1 MAGPRPK
8 SESSHASTQTCVR
21 ISRARQPKAAGR
33 AHHDQHTT
41 TNMPAAGTV
50 APSWDWPPAAHRYHL
65 LGVFSE
71 STLSLLTVPCTFRE
85 QGDSSSY
92 NAVLGSCKQEPQL
105 WCFGGWHKHY
115 LFISSLQKQLVE
127 EEASQHYTCMLSC
140 CSCFEEIH
148 YNLHLIYLTYANR
161 NYSKSSLAHYQRMKI
176 MKDRNA
182 HLEIEQTF
190 I

>member
-1 MAGPRPK
+1 MLCWGAVNK
-8 SESSHASTQTCVR
+8 SLNYVALVV
-21 ISRARQPKAAGR
+21 G
-33 AHHDQHTT
+33 
-41 TNMPAAGTV
+41 TNII
-50 APSWDWPPAAHRYHL
+50 
-65 LGVFSE
+65 
-71 STLSLLTVPCTFRE
+71 C
-85 QGDSSSY
+85 
-92 NAVLGSCKQEPQL
+92 
-105 WCFGGWHKHY
+105 
-115 LFISSLQKQLVE
+115 FISSLQKQLVE